1 MSTKPGLLMFSPYME
16 FMGAEVAAR
25 FEPIK
30 MWEEPDFDAAIAAKG
45 ASVAAI
51 LTTGHDHPID
61 AALIGR
67 LPALKVIV
75 AVGSGYAGVDVAAAR
90 ARGVTVANA
99 GDTHSGDVADHA
111 VALAIA
117 LVQRLFPGDAY
128 VRDGSWEAKGFPPHR
143 RALSGE
149 RFGILG
155 LGLIGQAVAER
166 LVPFGGEIGWWGPND
181 KPARWKRH
189 DSPLALADWCT
200 TLIVAARGDNLG
212 LVDRAMIAAVGADGH
227 IVNVSRGGVID
238 EDAMIEALREGRL
251 AGAGLDVF
259 REEPTS
265 PARWRDVPNTILTAH
280 VAGQTTEAMARLRQA
295 AALNLLTALGLGEVV
310 NEIMA

>member
-1 MSTKPGLLMFSPYME
+1 MNAKPGLLMFYPYME
-16 FMGAEVAAR
+16 YMAGEAAER
-25 FEPIK
+25 FDLLK
-30 MWEEPDFDAAIAAKG
+30 MWEVPDFDAAITAKG

-51 LTTGHDHPID
+51 LTTGQDHPID
-61 AALIGR
+61 AALLCQ

-75 AVGSGYAGVDVAAAR
+75 AVGSGYAGVDIPAAR

-111 VALAIA
+111 IALAFA
-117 LVQRLFPGDAY
+117 LVQRLVPGDAY
-128 VRDGSWEAKGFPPHR
+128 VRDGTWQEKGYPPHR
-143 RALSGE
+143 RSLSGE

-166 LVPFGGEIGWWGPND
+166 LAPFGCEIGWWGPND
-181 KPARWKRH
+181 KPVPWRRH
-189 DSPLALADWCT
+189 DSPLALAEWCT
-200 TLIVAARGDNLG
+200 TLIVAARGDCLG

-227 IVNVSRGGVID
+227 VVNVSRGGVID
-238 EDAMIEALREGRL
+238 EDALIEALRSKQL

-259 REEPTS
+259 RDEPTS
-265 PARWRDVPNTILTAH
+265 AARWRDVPNTILTAH

-295 AALNLLTALGLGEVV
+295 AALNLLTALGLGAVV